1 LAKAHLKCLKLI
13 KIMAVEGKY
22 WDKRDKELAIAD
34 KESKANQILELLAE
48 KKALEKT
55 TKDANAKLCVLWQ
68 ELQVEEQKYLEKDCA
83 LLHTIEE
90 HFLERFGVTRVAY
103 HGGNLTGGLVKKLM
117 QHARLIFTELEDFL
131 KGVTDEKQILDES
144 DWTKLANHLKIPCI
158 AWRALTGC
166 SVNCVQHLLNKNQL
180 QNYQVRW
187 LHSLKPD

>member
-1 LAKAHLKCLKLI
+1 MNAKEMHSVWSSFGRVLLAKTHLEHSKLI

-22 WDKRDKELAIAD
+22 WDKSNKELAIAD

-90 HFLERFGVTRVAY
+90 HFLEQFGMTRAVY
-103 HGGNLTGGLVKKLM
+103 HGGGFNRWFGEKVNSKCT
-117 QHARLIFTELEDFL
+117 IDF
-131 KGVTDEKQILDES
+131 
-144 DWTKLANHLKIPCI
+144 
-158 AWRALTGC
+158 
-166 SVNCVQHLLNKNQL
+166 
-180 QNYQVRW
+180 Y
-187 LHSLKPD
+187 